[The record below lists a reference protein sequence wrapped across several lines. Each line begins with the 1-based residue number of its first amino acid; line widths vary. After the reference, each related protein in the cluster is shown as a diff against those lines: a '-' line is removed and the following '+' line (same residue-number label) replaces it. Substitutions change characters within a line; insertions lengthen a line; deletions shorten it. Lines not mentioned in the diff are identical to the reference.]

1 MKPEAMKLDKM
12 LRELLRRHAWTV
24 PKLSQRTG
32 VPVNTIHNWLAG
44 QTPRRLEHLR
54 LVAEC
59 FDVTLDYLLFGVERR
74 IGEVEILALLHSG
87 QYEIVVRRA
96 VSSTGFKPQTEE

>member
-1 MKPEAMKLDKM
+1 MPDAMKLSKI

-59 FDVTLDYLLFGVERR
+59 FDVSLDYLLFGVERR
-74 IGEVEILALLHSG
+74 IGEAEILALLQSG
-87 QYEIVVRRA
+87 QYEIVVRRS
-96 VSSTGFKPQTEE
+96 VSATVVKLPTEE